1 MTPTEYLVSY
11 GRSAYVGRFANQSGS
26 AFAHGDRVVVRSG
39 RGVETGAVLDAA
51 APSFAHLV
59 GTAPAGELLRPY
71 SPDDEQGESGLAA
84 RAEALVA
91 DAQSRADE
99 LGLPLTVLDVEI
111 TLDGERAVLQT
122 LPWADCDSDPLCEE
136 LSARHHLSLTLL
148 DLRRQPAAPDADTG
162 GCGKPGCGSGDGGCT
177 SCGTGGGCSTGGC
190 SKGSVKSAEE
200 LTSYFAGLRQQME
213 STFGRVPL
221 HE

>member
-1 MTPTEYLVSY
+1 MTPSEYLVSY
-11 GRSAYVGRFANQSGS
+11 GRAAYVGRFANRSGT

-39 RGVETGAVLDAA
+39 RGVEAGSVLGEAAPAFAHLIDAA
-51 APSFAHLV
+51 A
-59 GTAPAGELLRPY
+59 TGELLRPY
-71 SPDDEQGESGLAA
+71 SPADERGEPALLA
-84 RAEALVA
+84 RAEVLVA

-99 LGLPLTVLDVEI
+99 LGLPLTVLDAEI
-111 TLDGERAVLQT
+111 TLDGERAVLQA

-148 DLRRQPAAPDADTG
+148 DLRRQPAAEADTG
-162 GCGKPGCGSGDGGCT
+162 GCGKPGCGSGAGGCS
-177 SCGTGGGCSTGGC
+177 SCGTGGGCSTGSC